1 MESLKDR
8 LKILRKKL
16 GISQKEMAKDLEVPF
31 TLISKYECGK
41 IKPGA
46 DMLSKIALKYKVNL
60 NWLLI
65 GKGEIFVEINE
76 QDDFPGDIFKN
87 NVLNY
92 ELFLDSD
99 ENGELDKNDELDKK
113 CMILEELSQSPMIKE
128 FVIKLIKAR
137 RGDKK
142 ALLEVKAMIKGL
154 LLLL

>member
-1 MESLKDR
+1 MKSLKDR
-8 LKILRKKL
+8 LKFLRKKL

-65 GKGEIFVEINE
+65 GKGEIFIEFIEIHNKHNSSE
-76 QDDFPGDIFKN
+76 EILDYN
-87 NVLNY
+87 
-92 ELFLDSD
+92 LFLDFED
-99 ENGELDKNDELDKK
+99 DLEKDHL
-113 CMILEELSQSPMIKE
+113 ILEELSKSPIIKE
-128 FVIKLIKAR
+128 FIFKLIKAR
-137 RGDKK
+137 KGDKK
-142 ALLEVKAMIKGL
+142 ALSEIREMIKGL